1 MRGEEP
7 SLLFPRPGRGPLS
20 IAERPVDVPNEKRA
34 SPTWI
39 DVRAAL
45 LRFNRAGLQG
55 LVHDLYATSKDNQAF
70 LHARLGLGADRLKA
84 YKANI
89 SRSICPDLI
98 RNQPI
103 SISGAKKAI
112 ADYKKAI
119 GRPEGLAE
127 LSIFYCEEALSF
139 LESCSMEDETYF
151 VALIR
156 MYDRSLQFALNLT
169 PAERGSFV
177 DRLDKLRARA
187 KHVGWGVGDEFN
199 SLWHSVDFDSDQS
212 D

>member
-1 MRGEEP
+1 MKGSW
-7 SLLFPRPGRGPLS
+7 SL
-20 IAERPVDVPNEKRA
+20 PNEKRA

-45 LRFNRAGLQG
+45 LRFNREGLQG
-55 LVHDLYATSKDNQAF
+55 LGHDLYATSKDNQAF
-70 LHARLGLGADRLKA
+70 LHARLGLGADQLKPH
-84 YKANI
+84 KANI
-89 SRSICPDLI
+89 SRWICPDLM

-103 SISGAKKAI
+103 SISRAKKAI
-112 ADYKKAI
+112 ADYKKSI

-139 LESCSMEDETYF
+139 LETCSMEDETYF

-187 KHVGWGVGDEFN
+187 KHIGWGVEDELN